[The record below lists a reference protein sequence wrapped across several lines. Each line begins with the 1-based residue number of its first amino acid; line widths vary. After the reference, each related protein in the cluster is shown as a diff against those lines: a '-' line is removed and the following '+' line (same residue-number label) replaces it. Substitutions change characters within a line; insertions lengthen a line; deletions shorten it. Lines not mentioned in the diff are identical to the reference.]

1 MLMVAWS
8 VVRLI
13 YWMLIVPFLIGQL
26 FNFILPEEKKT
37 LGTTFVLGLL
47 VYLAI
52 FEVIAIPCMIHFT
65 YYAFTH
71 CRRMYVIVVSLLAIA
86 GAFKFDKTLFKLK
99 YPLGVK
105 TEIKIYCGIF
115 VALVLFQMVM
125 SLVYAPFN
133 GDDADYVAN
142 SVAAQQMDVMN
153 TVDPDVGGNV
163 DLDVRH
169 ALAVIT
175 MWIAFIAKVS
185 SVHAA
190 IVSHVVMPLFVI
202 PLVYYVYYLIGKN
215 LFKERKDI
223 LPVFLILVNVL
234 IIFGDMSLLI
244 SPPATFFLM
253 RSWQGK
259 ALFSNLV
266 LPMVFWVF
274 LMMFDDV
281 SKAGEVSGNKEKLK
295 ITAPL
300 WGMLTLVNMFA
311 GICTEL
317 GVAFESGLVAAL
329 TLILLFK
336 SKRWTVLAGAFL
348 SVIPNLIYMIIY
360 LKMGGGA

>member
-13 YWMLIVPFLIGQL
+13 YWMLVVPYLIGQL

-37 LGTTFVLGLL
+37 LGTTFILGLL
-47 VYLAI
+47 VYLAL

-86 GAFKFDKTLFKLK
+86 GAFKFDKTVFKLK
-99 YPLGVK
+99 LPLGGK
-105 TEIKIYCGIF
+105 TETKIYCGIF

-153 TVDPDVGGNV
+153 TVNPNLGGNV
-163 DLDVRH
+163 NLDVRH

-202 PLVYYVYYLIGKN
+202 PIVYYVYYLIGKI
-215 LFKERKDI
+215 LFNEKKDF
-223 LPVFLILVNVL
+223 LPVFLILLNVL
-234 IIFGDMSLLI
+234 MIFGDMSLLI

-259 ALFSNLV
+259 ALFCNLV

-281 SKAGEVSGNKEKLK
+281 SKSGEISGNKEMLK

-300 WGMLTLVNMFA
+300 WGMLTLVNMFS

-317 GVAFESGLVAAL
+317 GVAFECVLVAVL

-336 SKRWTVLAGAFL
+336 SKRWTVLVGAFMSL
-348 SVIPNLIYMIIY
+348 IPNLIYIIIWW
-360 LKMGGGA
+360 KMGGRA